1 MSYGVFRALSEEEKQ
16 LCKNSNV
23 IPEGMTV
30 ILENDNTLRLLHYKS
45 GNTVSIYKGEA
56 EKRRKLRG
64 NK

>member
-1 MSYGVFRALSEEEKQ
+1 MAYGEFRTLSEEEKQ
-16 LCKNSNV
+16 LCRNSNV
-23 IPEGMTV
+23 DPEGMTV
-30 ILENDNTLRLLHYKS
+30 ILENDNTLRLLHHKS